1 MVFHLIFCQIGSYRP
16 AANALHNTRQCFCK
30 FKAMFSVRTPS
41 YKLNANM
48 SFIVLKVPV
57 CICEGGVYVGGWC
70 VRPTPTF
77 GEHKKTFA
85 LLSRAHMG

>member
-1 MVFHLIFCQIGSYRP
+1 
-16 AANALHNTRQCFCK
+16 
-30 FKAMFSVRTPS
+30 MFSVRTPS

-57 CICEGGVYVGGWC
+57 CICGGGGGGGWC